1 MLFFPVPYSLFPNRS
16 APEAEALAFRPR
28 YANGHALRS
37 RSVGFAETLPLSAKS
52 ERINYSLVIENIEQL
67 SYQ

>member
-16 APEAEALAFRPR
+16 APEAEAF
-28 YANGHALRS
+28 GHALR
-37 RSVGFAETLPLSAKS
+37 TLPLSAKS